1 MSEKCLALER
11 IEKMGLISVLSFA
24 RTVYNPVCSVVL
36 EFCITVLVF
45 IFVLTLIEFSVTF

>member
-11 IEKMGLISVLSFA
+11 IEKMGLISVLRFA
-24 RTVYNPVCSVVL
+24 RTVFNPVCSVVL

>member
-11 IEKMGLISVLSFA
+11 IEKMGLFSVLRFA
-24 RTVYNPVCSVVL
+24 RTVFNPVCSVVL

-45 IFVLTLIEFSVTF
+45 NFVITLIEFSVTF